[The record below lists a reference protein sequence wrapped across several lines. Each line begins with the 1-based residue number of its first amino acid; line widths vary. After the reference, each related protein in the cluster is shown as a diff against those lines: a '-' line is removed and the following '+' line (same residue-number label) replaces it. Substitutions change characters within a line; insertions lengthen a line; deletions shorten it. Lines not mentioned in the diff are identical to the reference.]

1 MLLNLSK
8 CSKVNT
14 AFEKEAEFLWMY
26 LFAVSGIIFST
37 PLVLRQYF
45 GIWNLYPWVEFVWKS
60 KLSHI
65 DFYVIQHYSEMIFI

>member
-8 CSKVNT
+8 YSEVNT
-14 AFEKEAEFLWMY
+14 AHKKEATFLWMY
-26 LFAVSGIIFST
+26 LFAVSSFIFST

-45 GIWNLYPWVEFVWKS
+45 GIWNLCPWIVFVRKS

-65 DFYVIQHYSEMIFI
+65 DFYVIQHYNEMIFV

>member
-8 CSKVNT
+8 YSEVNT
-14 AFEKEAEFLWMY
+14 AYKKEAAFLWMY
-26 LFAVSGIIFST
+26 LFAIS

-45 GIWNLYPWVEFVWKS
+45 GIWNLCPWVEFVRKS

-65 DFYVIQHYSEMIFI
+65 DFYVIQHYNEIIFV